1 MPTEDQE
8 LHLATLIVQERKVYK
23 KLTCPTSKARQIKD
37 EVLVVLEN
45 PWGYNLSQIR
55 TAYPELLSTD
65 LRELLR
71 EIEAETLSH
80 SLLLKDIEKIEPG
93 YRGRLSSQL

>member
-23 KLTCPTSKARQIKD
+23 KLTCLTSKARQIKD

-45 PWGYNLSQIR
+45 PWGYN
-55 TAYPELLSTD
+55 
-65 LRELLR
+65 
-71 EIEAETLSH
+71 
-80 SLLLKDIEKIEPG
+80 
-93 YRGRLSSQL
+93 